1 MTTAGGALMER
12 WIGRIGAVLL
22 LAIVLS
28 LGFNITYGARDM
40 AALKPE
46 EAYWAEE
53 LQRDLP
59 LVKVNETVMA
69 MVEEYSSQILKEFNE
84 ELCTMSDEEMLH
96 EGLTKDDIKKAK
108 AFCRLPDAAKLKII
122 RNRLL
127 LSVYLNN
134 PRCSA
139 LKQTE
144 MKPIITASS
153 GGTYSCRDGL
163 VYAWGIPTKEKL
175 GISHCSWRK
184 SGSPSSCS
192 KEKGVAC
199 LWGCTNVDTK
209 LGWLGNYKSFPNL
222 DSFVQEVTSKG
233 YHKTDWY
240 AAYGIYGRD
249 FTRGIGYGYRY
260 EARYSP
266 ETRMGYVEGPEP
278 NPEKNWYGF
287 LHNFW
292 PTLVKR
298 WHDKC

>member
-1 MTTAGGALMER
+1 MVDWAKKIGAL
-12 WIGRIGAVLL
+12 LL
-22 LAIVLS
+22 LAMMLS
-28 LGFNITYGARDM
+28 LGFNVTYGARDT
-40 AALKPE
+40 ATLKPE
-46 EAYWAEE
+46 EAYWTEE
-53 LQRDLP
+53 LQRGLP
-59 LVKVNETVMA
+59 PVEVNKTVMA
-69 MVEEYSSQILKEFNE
+69 TIEEYSSEILKEFDG
-84 ELCTMSDEEMLH
+84 ELCTMSDEEMLR
-96 EGLTKDDIKKAK
+96 EGLTKEDIKKAR

-122 RNRLL
+122 RNRLI
-127 LSVYLNN
+127 LSVYLTNA
-134 PRCSA
+134 RCSA

-144 MKPIITASS
+144 MRPVITASS

-175 GISHCSWRK
+175 GISHCSWSK
-184 SGSPSSCS
+184 PGSPSSCS

-199 LWGCTNVDTK
+199 LWGCTNVDPK
-209 LGWLGNYKSFPNL
+209 LGWSSNYKYFPDL
-222 DSFVQEVTSKG
+222 DSFVREVTSRG
-233 YHKTDWY
+233 YHKTDKY

-266 ETRMGYVEGPEP
+266 KTRRGYVEGPEP